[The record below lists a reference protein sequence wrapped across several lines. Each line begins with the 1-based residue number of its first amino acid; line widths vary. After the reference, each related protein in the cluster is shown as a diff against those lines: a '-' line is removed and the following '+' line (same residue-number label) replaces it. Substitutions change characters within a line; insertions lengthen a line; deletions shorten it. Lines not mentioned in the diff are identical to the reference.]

1 MEPHS
6 LGLVF
11 FFGLVSDPLG
21 HSSFAT
27 YTSGVKLGGGDSI
40 TSIGDFLILWHWG
53 VTFKEQISQKTKQ
66 HICVLLILQ
75 SSFIT
80 AF

>member
-40 TSIGDFLILWHWG
+40 TSIGDFLIL
-53 VTFKEQISQKTKQ
+53 
-66 HICVLLILQ
+66 
-75 SSFIT
+75 
-80 AF
+80 